1 MVWCALV
8 KACAGLS
15 KGQFLEIVLQH
26 QKESFSEE
34 GLLIHPHEAAGLIGL
49 AFILNDRERT
59 SPLAMVS
66 LVVIVEF
73 DLPHCLEGPNVC
85 ERHGDLDGLSLS
97 TFGWGYTFCV
107 IDAGVDISLPVRLFT
122 LQLQWDKDTTNGNV
136 LDLQCC
142 GLNLHLHLVGG
153 AGEQLD
159 CAVLAKTLPVHLE
172 ENRAVVGLDA
182 QRDGKA
188 HESG

>member
-15 KGQFLEIVLQH
+15 KRRFPEIVQ
-26 QKESFSEE
+26 QRQEGPFSEE
-34 GLLIHPHEAAGLIGL
+34 GLLIHPHEAACLIGL
-49 AFILNDRERT
+49 AFILNDGERA
-59 SPLAMVS
+59 SPLAVVS
-66 LVVIVEF
+66 LVVIVEL
-73 DLPHCLEGPNVC
+73 DLPHRLKGPNVC
-85 ERHGDLDGLSLS
+85 EWHGDLDGLSLS
-97 TFGWGYTFCV
+97 TFGWGYPFC
-107 IDAGVDISLPVRLFT
+107 IIYAGVDNSFPIRLFT
-122 LQLQWDKDTTNGNV
+122 LQLQWDKHTTNGNV

-159 CAVLAKTLPVHLE
+159 CTVLPEALPVHLE
-172 ENRAVVGLDA
+172 ENRAIIGLDA

-188 HESG
+188 HDPW

>member
-73 DLPHCLEGPNVC
+73 DLPHCLEGPNV
-85 ERHGDLDGLSLS
+85 GM
-97 TFGWGYTFCV
+97 V
-107 IDAGVDISLPVRLFT
+107 IWMGCRSPL
-122 LQLQWDKDTTNGNV
+122 
-136 LDLQCC
+136 
-142 GLNLHLHLVGG
+142 LVG
-153 AGEQLD
+153 ATPS
-159 CAVLAKTLPVHLE
+159 V
-172 ENRAVVGLDA
+172 
-182 QRDGKA
+182 
-188 HESG
+188 S